1 MASRPDIAYAALA
14 WSLALLHQRLA
25 TSSRRPRFEP
35 SEEPEHLRRP
45 SVRELQLEAQ
55 LRDALAVV
63 GELRCELRLSRAEVE
78 NSACFFKEVNS
89 LIERASRMFQTGRYS
104 PSQFKQA
111 LFGKN

>member
-1 MASRPDIAYAALA
+1 
-14 WSLALLHQRLA
+14 
-25 TSSRRPRFEP
+25 
-35 SEEPEHLRRP
+35 
-45 SVRELQLEAQ
+45 VRELQLEAQ

-78 NSACFFKEVNS
+78 NSACFFKDVNS
-89 LIERASRMFQTGRYS
+89 LIERASRLFQTAGYS